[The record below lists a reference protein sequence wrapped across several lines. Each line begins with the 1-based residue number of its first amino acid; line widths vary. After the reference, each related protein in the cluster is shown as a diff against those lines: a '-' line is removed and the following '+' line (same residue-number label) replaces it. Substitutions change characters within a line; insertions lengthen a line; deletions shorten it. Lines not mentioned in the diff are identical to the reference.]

1 MVQREERWW
10 LRVYLQLAPVAALAS
25 AAIISGVARAW
36 PPWASRED
44 LEFFAVLVTLGLAC
58 YGALIWILELVGV
71 AMLWA
76 YSKYKDWRAT
86 ARQNT
91 ATARQ
96 NTQKNLL
103 LALSASGYLD
113 ISELTQ
119 EDLRK
124 LGLEDLDL
132 TDLQDPRERE
142 PA

>member
-10 LRVYLQLAPVAALAS
+10 LRVYLQLAPVAALTS
-25 AAIISGVARAW
+25 AAIIAGVARAW

-76 YSKYKDWRAT
+76 YSKYKEWR
-86 ARQNT
+86 

-113 ISELTQ
+113 LSELTQ

-132 TDLQDPRERE
+132 MELQDLRERE

>member
-1 MVQREERWW
+1 
-10 LRVYLQLAPVAALAS
+10 
-25 AAIISGVARAW
+25 
-36 PPWASRED
+36 
-44 LEFFAVLVTLGLAC
+44 
-58 YGALIWILELVGV
+58 
-71 AMLWA
+71 MLWA

-132 TDLQDPRERE
+132 MELQDLCERE